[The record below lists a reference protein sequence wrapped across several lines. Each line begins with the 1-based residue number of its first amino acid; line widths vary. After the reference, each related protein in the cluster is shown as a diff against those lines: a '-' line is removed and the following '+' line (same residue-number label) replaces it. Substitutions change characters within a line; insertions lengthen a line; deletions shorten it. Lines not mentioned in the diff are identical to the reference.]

1 MNYKEKQILGSTEEN
16 IQGRKQG
23 IEMTHKLDAKE
34 IIEAENNGSKEVWAE
49 ELRAADERANKFR
62 DQAIKLERQLVD
74 VNENLKTLKGQIEVR
89 DKEILRL
96 QGLYEGGQNIDKLT
110 SKYIEESKDETVTKL
125 HNHLDF
131 LNKENRRLENELKKY
146 RPEDRSVLEVN
157 FKAMMSQMTK
167 KNEQLETMI
176 KEKDAIINSLNRAKE
191 ALNEKLNLT
200 VKECEGKCLSEQER
214 SLSLSQQIKELET
227 RLSGTQKEMEGHL
240 KAAYASDKKAYTGA
254 MEDLKNEK
262 NVLMKQSEELMVEVR
277 KLKRQVEDARNE
289 ANIYKGKFANA
300 SREIEMSQMSAG
312 RATNEVREQ
321 AEECIALRKKIH
333 DLESELLTMKN
344 ERLNLKF
351 ELDRQERQRAALE
364 SQLTAFKGD
373 SLKKQTAIETTGAT
387 ATRLEALYNSARTEI
402 EFLKKDNQQLDQFLM
417 QQKIKTAELDKQV
430 KEYVLEIAATQENMK
445 ALQHE
450 HKLLSE
456 ELVVKTT
463 ELRRAEADKIQLE
476 RRFSDSKGIADQV
489 KVLTVQI
496 QKLMQEAARSESE
509 KNALQGSIGQ
519 LEGELTSNKYTIDE
533 LNEKIL
539 FFSNENGMLRAQIRK
554 LEEEN
559 LMTKTKAD
567 KAKSAEQ
574 DLEVHRNTLQIL
586 QKKDIDVA
594 KKLEELQIR
603 LKRIEIENEGN
614 KRKAEIAIRRA
625 DELEVEVGKR
635 GEEVLSLKMK
645 LNEYERQNQVQETQ
659 KKGLYTQAEDIQK
672 SLLAEQQEKEKVSR
686 DMRNMAR
693 ELEASKG
700 REVALLQQVNQLK
713 SLVENLDATNNELV
727 THVQNT
733 NKGKKAEEGERL
745 TLAQEIQVLKS
756 EIANKNNELEAARV
770 NIQQLDAT
778 MDKLQE
784 ELDNKTEDYEKVK
797 MEAIKL
803 SKELEQ
809 FQGRVGE
816 HALKED
822 TFNKRVMEREEEIRV
837 LRAKLAEVSKE
848 LEDTKEML
856 YYKTK
861 QAEEYNN
868 DLQVITKENQYV
880 NAELT
885 RASQA
890 QGNLKQVT
898 EELQIRE
905 REANQAL
912 RAAELEREDIIRSY
926 KMVCEANERQKTDLN
941 ALANENKELHARLQ
955 EMDQELC
962 GMDLQLQTMAQN
974 EQKYIAEIQM
984 QERQIGQMAQE
995 LENAQIVVN
1004 EAENTKRMILSEAEN
1019 HKQVLNCL
1027 RD

>member
-1 MNYKEKQILGSTEEN
+1 MGYKERQILGSTEEN

-34 IIEAENNGSKEVWAE
+34 IAEQENSEGKEVWAE

-62 DQAIKLERQLVD
+62 DQTIKLERELID

-96 QGLYEGGQNIDKLT
+96 QGLYEGGHNIDKLT
-110 SKYIEESKDETVTKL
+110 SKYIEESNDETIAKL

-146 RPEDRSVLEVN
+146 RPEDRSALEASY
-157 FKAMMSQMTK
+157 KTMMSQMTR
-167 KNEQLETMI
+167 KNEQLSAI
-176 KEKDAIINSLNRAKE
+176 VKEKDAMINSLNKAKE
-191 ALNEKLNLT
+191 TLNDKLNQT
-200 VKECEGKCLSEQER
+200 TKECEGKCLDEQQR
-214 SLSLSQQIKELET
+214 SLGLLQQIKELES

-262 NVLMKQSEELMVEVR
+262 SVLTKQNEELIAEVR
-277 KLKRQVEDARNE
+277 KLKGLIEDARNE

-312 RATNEVREQ
+312 RATSEVREQ
-321 AEECIALRKKIH
+321 AEECITLRKKIH
-333 DLESELLTMKN
+333 DLEAELLEMKN
-344 ERLNLKF
+344 ERASLKF
-351 ELDRQERQRAALE
+351 ELERQERQRVALE

-373 SLKKQTAIETTGAT
+373 SLKKQTAIESTGAT
-387 ATRLEALYNSARTEI
+387 ATRLESLYNSAKTEI
-402 EFLKKDNQQLDQFLM
+402 EFLKKDNHQLDQLLV
-417 QQKIKTAELDKQV
+417 QQKLKATELDKQV
-430 KEYVLEIAATQENMK
+430 REYVLEIAATQENMK

-476 RRFSDSKGIADQV
+476 RKFSDSKGVADQV

-496 QKLMQEAARSESE
+496 QKLMQEAARNESE
-509 KNALQGSIGQ
+509 KITLQGHISQI
-519 LEGELTSNKYTIDE
+519 EGELSSSKVAINE
-533 LNEKIL
+533 LNDKIS
-539 FFSNENGMLRAQIRK
+539 FFSNENEMLRNQVQK

-559 LMTKTKAD
+559 LLTRTRAD

-574 DLEVHRNTLQIL
+574 DLEVHRNTLQML
-586 QKKDIDVA
+586 QRKDIDIA
-594 KKLEELQIR
+594 KKLEELQIK
-603 LKRIEIENEGN
+603 LKRAETENEGN
-614 KRKAEIAIRRA
+614 RRKAEIAIKRA
-625 DELEVEVGKR
+625 DELEIEVGKK
-635 GEEVLSLKMK
+635 GGEVLSLKMK

-659 KKGLYTQAEDIQK
+659 KKGLYTQAEDIQR
-672 SLLAEQQEKEKVSR
+672 SLLVEQQEKEKVSK
-686 DMRNMAR
+686 DMRNMAK

-700 REVALLQQVNQLK
+700 REVVLLQQVNQLK

-727 THVQNT
+727 MQVQNT
-733 NKGKKAEEGERL
+733 SKGKKAEEGERL
-745 TLAQEIQVLKS
+745 TLVKEIQMLKS
-756 EIANKNNELEAARV
+756 EIANKNNELATART

-803 SKELEQ
+803 SKDLEQ
-809 FQGRVGE
+809 YQGKVGQ

-822 TFNKRVMEREEEIRV
+822 TFNKRVMEREEEIRI
-837 LRAKLAEVSKE
+837 LRAKLAEVTKE

-890 QGNLKQVT
+890 QVNLKQVT

-905 REANQAL
+905 REASQAL

-926 KMVCEANERQKTDLN
+926 KMVCETNERQKIDIDG
-941 ALANENKELHARLQ
+941 LANENKELHARLQ
-955 EMDQELC
+955 EMNQDLC

-1004 EAENTKRMILSEAEN
+1004 EAENTKRMIMSEAEN
-1019 HKQVLNCL
+1019 HKQVLN
-1027 RD
+1027 